1 MTTGER
7 IRMRRID
14 LGLSQEELAAKLGY
28 AHKSSINKIELG
40 LRNLTQSKIMAI
52 AEALDT
58 TPSYIM
64 GWDDEEPEIDPE
76 EVKMKEYYGLISQ
89 LDERGQE
96 DVLNYIN
103 FLLSKKK

>member
-1 MTTGER
+1 MN
-7 IRMRRID
+7 
-14 LGLSQEELAAKLGY
+14 Y

-52 AEALDT
+52 ATALET

-64 GWDDEEPEIDPE
+64 GWEDEEPEEKPVDKTAE
-76 EVKMKEYYGLISQ
+76 RAKEYYDLISK
-89 LDERGQE
+89 LDEKGQE
-96 DVLNYIN
+96 DVKDYIN

>member
-7 IRMRRID
+7 IRQRRLE
-14 LGLSQEELAAKLGY
+14 LGLSQEELASRLNY

-52 AEALDT
+52 AEALET

-64 GWDDEEPEIDPE
+64 GWDDEEPEEKPE
-76 EVKMKEYYGLISQ
+76 DKMKIYSDLIKQ
-89 LDERGQE
+89 LDEKGQE
-96 DVLNYIN
+96 DVLDYIN